1 MNPVT
6 DDVISG
12 KVGELLIQIKLLL
25 NEIQAAP
32 PILDSGNDLV
42 AICGSTIKTI
52 QVKTK
57 ENSTPNWDIRPTERE
72 YDLLALVEL
81 AMDPGNLSD
90 AKVYLLSKDEVNNRR
105 TINKSTINDK
115 LFDSQIKKFFPN
127 D

>member
-6 DDVISG
+6 DNVISG

-25 NEIQAAP
+25 NGIQAAP

-42 AICGSTIKTI
+42 AICGRTIKTI

-72 YDLLALVEL
+72 YDILALVEL
-81 AMDPGNLSD
+81 AMDPRDLSD
-90 AKVYLLSKDEVNNRR
+90 AKIYLLSKDEVNSR

-127 D
+127 C

>member
-6 DDVISG
+6 DNVVRG
-12 KVGELLIQIKLLL
+12 KVGELLIQIKLLF
-25 NEIQAAP
+25 NGIQAAP

-42 AICGSTIKTI
+42 AICGHTIKTI

-72 YDLLALVEL
+72 YDMLALVEL
-81 AMDPGNLSD
+81 ATEPGNLSD
-90 AKVYLLSKDEVNNRR
+90 AKVYLLSKDDFNGRR

-115 LFDSQIKKFFPN
+115 LFDSQIKIFFPN
-127 D
+127 C

>member
-6 DDVISG
+6 DNVISG

-25 NEIQAAP
+25 NGIQAAP

-42 AICGSTIKTI
+42 AICGRTIKTI

-72 YDLLALVEL
+72 YDILALVEL
-81 AMDPGNLSD
+81 AMDPRDLSD
-90 AKVYLLSKDEVNNRR
+90 AKIYLLSKDEVNRR

-127 D
+127 C